1 MNKRFA
7 QFALAVGLGLA
18 FVTGGAHARDADLAQ
33 AQLHL
38 KILGYEPG
46 PVDGSIGGRTLA
58 ALEKFH
64 ADRGGNFDGAFGIDD
79 VDALYDALAAVPF
92 NGASPAID
100 AETGRTTQN
109 RQFDFVPEV
118 DLATLY
124 TPLTTLKPEAF
135 GTMLRAAENTA
146 FCASTTE
153 AFPAAGQPLR
163 TYSSFREF
171 ETTGRRNLHPGVKWL
186 EELSFAVQI
195 RAGAALLGDTGAADE
210 LKAALLEHAEAG
222 SALHSASLVDRDGRL
237 IVYPDF
243 AAGTIATQALIANYL
258 IAREALS
265 LSDDE
270 QSRIETWLSRLFE
283 TFPDSA
289 FALNIGGASI
299 SQEVGR
305 LGRSMMLHALM
316 TNDVDQFNEGAQ
328 LALSAASF
336 VREDGSER
344 LGASRGNRALFYQG
358 TALMY
363 AMETYVILASQ
374 GVDAA
379 TIMGPTVHRLADFW
393 GRAWHDHSVLFPYA
407 RENESVFV
415 GSDYRQQDQVQVSAG
430 IDLYLAIAEDGESRD
445 RLLEARATYPFRRM
459 IGDVFVSTCI
469 AQTLGDYEPPATM
482 EGGGVGGIE
491 SDSALEVAMAIF
503 FQIDEEQFYTGYGV
517 NLAGVTLDGAPYNI
531 DRFEMIADWVG
542 RKDRIANLELL
553 RISFDRSELSEAESR
568 AAEYT
573 TCGPVAAVDDQWG
586 QRFRLHFGTE
596 AQSNACILDKMG
608 ARDRL
613 FWSTILVN
621 FDVVLD
627 AASGDALAE
636 DIRAMYEHK
645 M

>member
-1 MNKRFA
+1 MARKFA
-7 QFALAVGLGLA
+7 VLAGSIGLA
-18 FVTGGAHARDADLAQ
+18 LSLSAGTAMARDADLAQ

-38 KILGYEPG
+38 RILGYDPG
-46 PVDGSIGGRTLA
+46 PVDGAMGGRTLS
-58 ALEKFH
+58 ALSSFH
-64 ADRGGNFDGAFGIDD
+64 AARGSSFDGTFDADD
-79 VDALYDALAAVPF
+79 IDALYAALAEIAF
-92 NGASPAID
+92 NGAPPAID
-100 AETGRTTQN
+100 AKTGRTTQN

-124 TPLTTLKPEAF
+124 TPLSTLKPEAL
-135 GTMLRAAENTA
+135 GEKLRAAENTA
-146 FCASTTE
+146 YCATTSE
-153 AFPAAGQPLR
+153 PFPAVGQALQ

-186 EELSFAVQI
+186 EELSMAVQV
-195 RAGAALLGDTGAADE
+195 RSGAAALGDAEAASA

-222 SALHSASLVDRDGRL
+222 SGLNTSNLVDRDGRV

-243 AAGTIATQALIANYL
+243 AAGTIAAQALLANYVV
-258 IAREALS
+258 ARDALS

-270 QSRIETWLSRLFE
+270 QALIETWLSRLFE
-283 TFPDSA
+283 SFPDSA
-289 FALNIGGASI
+289 FALSNGIASI

-316 TNDVDQFNEGAQ
+316 TDDVDQFNTGAQ

-363 AMETYVILASQ
+363 AMETYVILDSQ

-379 TIMGPTVHRLADFW
+379 AIMGPTVHRLADFW

-407 RENESVFV
+407 QENEAVFV
-415 GSDYRQQDQVQVSAG
+415 GSDYRQQDQVQVSSG
-430 IDLYLAIAEDGESRD
+430 LDLYMPIAEDGESRD
-445 RLLEARATYPFRRM
+445 RLLEARATYPFRRQ
-459 IGDVFVSTCI
+459 IGDIFVSTCMGQI
-469 AQTLGDYEPPATM
+469 LGDYDPPAPV
-482 EGGGVGGIE
+482 EGGGIGGVE
-491 SDSALEVAMAIF
+491 SDSVLDVSGANF
-503 FQIDEEQFYTGYGV
+503 FQIDAEEFYTGYGV
-517 NLAGVTLDGAPYNI
+517 NLAGVKLDGAPYNI
-531 DRFEMIADWVG
+531 ARFEMIADWVG

-573 TCGPVAAVDDQWG
+573 TCGPVAAVDDEWG

-627 AASGDALAE
+627 AAGGDALAE
-636 DIRAMYEHK
+636 EIRAMYEQK
-645 M
+645 K